1 MGRLR
6 DNYTFLTQAPVH
18 RVILTMAFPT
28 VISMLVTSLYNLAD
42 TFFVSQINTQ
52 CTAAV
57 GIVFCVVSVV
67 QAIGFFFGHGSGN
80 YISRML
86 GARKRLEAQIMAT
99 TGLVSSLSVGLL
111 LLLAGHM
118 FLQEIVQLLGSTPTI
133 QPYAESY
140 LGILLVGA
148 PLMTGTLTLNN
159 QMRFQGNASYSM
171 IGILAGTLL
180 NVVLDPL
187 FIFVLHWGIEGAAW
201 ATVISQ
207 MCSFVMLLTLSRKN
221 GGLGISLRRFVP
233 SPSLFRE
240 IIMGGTP
247 SLLRQGLSAISVASL
262 NVAAAVYG
270 DAAIAGM
277 SIVGRCCFFVF
288 AVIIGFGQGFQPL
301 CGFCYGARL
310 YGRVK
315 EGFVYCAKLGTCFLA
330 VCSVLG
336 FMFAESIITMF
347 RNDLEVVQVGAAA
360 LRWQMVTFVLL
371 PTIGLSNMMLQTI
384 RKPWQANLAAASRSG
399 LFFIPLI
406 WLLPQYLGLAGVEM
420 CQALADICSFAL
432 CLPLALRAFR
442 EMQKNDMVHSL

>member
-148 PLMTGTLTLNN
+148 PFMTGTLTLNN

-207 MCSFVMLLTLSRKN
+207 ICSFVMLLTLSRKN

-330 VCSVLG
+330 VCSVFG

-384 RKPWQANLAAASRSG
+384 RKTWQANLAAASRSG

-406 WLLPQYLGLAGVEM
+406 GLLPQYLGLAGVEM

-442 EMQKNDMVHSL
+442 EMQKNDLIHSL